1 MALIRQFREKR
12 RERYSVHQEIEADYS
27 AFERDGRSFIQI
39 DTYGRSTRQIP
50 GKQSQTLQLDRVGA
64 SALYKILKREFRFD

>member
-1 MALIRQFREKR
+1 MALVRHFREKR

-27 AFERDGRSFIQI
+27 AFERDGRSFVQI

-50 GKQSQTLQLDRVGA
+50 GKQSQTLQLDRIGA
-64 SALYKILKREFRFD
+64 LALYKILKREFRFD